1 MIDKRM
7 LPPVWTSLSITTLAI
22 SLVALTASL
31 TSLWFGWRNHLRA
44 EAQDRRRKPALSLD
58 LRDAR
63 ILPSPSGRF
72 YCFHIQVKNP
82 SDTDNAISLIELRVI
97 FTMPSGAALIAKIAQ
112 VDPALFPVTL
122 GEALSPPVKVGAH
135 NIVTGW
141 CVFELQTALVGDKA
155 VESYEVHFHDTHA
168 LSSTIAPRVIQP
180 AAEISA

>member
-1 MIDKRM
+1 M
-7 LPPVWTSLSITTLAI
+7 LPSIWTTLSITTLAI

-31 TSLWFGWRNHLRA
+31 ISLWFGWRNHVRA

-63 ILPSPSGRF
+63 ILPSRSGRF

-82 SDTDNAISLIELRVI
+82 SDTDNAISLIEFRVV
-97 FTMPSGAALIAKIAQ
+97 FTMPDGTALIAKIAQ
-112 VDPALFPVTL
+112 VELALFPETL
-122 GEALSPPVKVGAH
+122 GEALLPPMKVGAH

-141 CVFELQTALVGDKA
+141 CVFELQTTLVGGKE

-168 LSSTIAPRVIQP
+168 LVSAIGPRIIQR
-180 AAEISA
+180 ANEGSA